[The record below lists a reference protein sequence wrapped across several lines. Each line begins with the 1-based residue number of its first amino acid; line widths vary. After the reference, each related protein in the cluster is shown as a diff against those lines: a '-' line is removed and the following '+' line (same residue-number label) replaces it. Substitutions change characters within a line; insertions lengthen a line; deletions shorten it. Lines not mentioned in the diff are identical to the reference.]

1 MIGSAAHHGRWI
13 GCARSPARANR
24 IRADTLRI
32 GWDKARILRDRRY
45 AGSTPMRLSTSDE
58 QHADASQAS
67 PTHDVFSLACLPRTM
82 RTLFRVASR
91 ALAARWHT
99 WHTRATARSAQ
110 RHAQASKRG
119 HSDDSAST
127 STRPRRDQNRPSAW
141 ELFHGRSTT
150 TRIICRW
157 SNSLANR
164 APLEPANV
172 TPPRV
177 QASPRMPRAACS
189 NSTATETSPRSNAAA
204 ISRNRSAK
212 ETLTSAMQSA
222 LAKKMSRHM
231 ATLPPA
237 TRVAL

>member
-1 MIGSAAHHGRWI
+1 MIGVAAHHGRWI

-82 RTLFRVASR
+82 RTLFRVASQ

-110 RHAQASKRG
+110 RHAQAPKRG
-119 HSDDSAST
+119 IPTIARPLAPGLGAIRTGHRRGSSFTGARLLRESFAGGRTHWRTARRSSRPT
-127 STRPRRDQNRPSAW
+127 SLLRALRRRLECRARLVVIRPQQKR
-141 ELFHGRSTT
+141 H
-150 TRIICRW
+150 
-157 SNSLANR
+157 LA
-164 APLEPANV
+164 P
-172 TPPRV
+172 TPPR
-177 QASPRMPRAACS
+177 SPV
-189 NSTATETSPRSNAAA
+189 TAR
-204 ISRNRSAK
+204 RRK
-212 ETLTSAMQSA
+212 
-222 LAKKMSRHM
+222 R
-231 ATLPPA
+231 
-237 TRVAL
+237 

>member
-1 MIGSAAHHGRWI
+1 MPPTNDANVVPGCFSGSHSAVAHLAHTRDSEISAAT
-13 GCARSPARANR
+13 CAG
-24 IRADTLRI
+24 L
-32 GWDKARILRDRRY
+32 
-45 AGSTPMRLSTSDE
+45 E
-58 QHADASQAS
+58 
-67 PTHDVFSLACLPRTM
+67 
-82 RTLFRVASR
+82 
-91 ALAARWHT
+91 
-99 WHTRATARSAQ
+99 TR
-110 RHAQASKRG
+110 

-127 STRPRRDQNRPSAW
+127 SIRPRRDRNRPSAW

-150 TRIICRW
+150 TRIMCRG

-164 APLEPANV
+164 APLEPAND

-189 NSTATETSPRSNAAA
+189 NSTATETSPRSSAAA